1 MKKLSVLFLSAFV
14 LCLAAS
20 RAGAAT
26 DKLKE
31 LITRVESCEAVLQD
45 FQRRPETAIPAEV
58 LAKARAIVIANQFK
72 AGILLGI
79 QDGYGVI
86 LVKRADGRWSVP
98 ALIKAGEASLGL
110 QLGASTVETIY
121 IITDD
126 QTPRLLFNQRVN
138 IGIDAKAVA
147 GGRFKDN
154 EKDNLPI
161 LNVPVLVYTKKKGL
175 FAGATVK
182 TGFLNRDDEANRILY
197 KTNFNLPEILYSD
210 WIEPI
215 PEVQPLMALV
225 QKLAP

>member
-1 MKKLSVLFLSAFV
+1 MKKLSVLFLSALV
-14 LCLAAS
+14 LCLAPS
-20 RAGAAT
+20 RAGASS

-31 LITRVESCEAVLQD
+31 MITRVESCEAVLQD
-45 FQRRPETAIPAEV
+45 FQRRPETAIPPGV
-58 LAKARAIVIANQFK
+58 FAKARAIVIVNQFK
-72 AGILLGI
+72 AGLLLGI

-86 LVKRADGRWSVP
+86 LVKRADGRWSLP

-126 QTPRLLFNQRVN
+126 QTPRLLFRQRIN
-138 IGIDAKAVA
+138 IGVDAKAVA
-147 GGRFKDN
+147 GVRFKDN

-161 LNVPVLVYTKKKGL
+161 MNVPVLVYTKKKGL

-182 TGFLNRDDEANRILY
+182 TGFIKRDDSANRILY
-197 KTNFNLPEILYSD
+197 KTNFNLPELLYSD
-210 WIEPI
+210 WVEPI

-225 QKLAP
+225 QRLAP